1 MLSTILFPCILASLA
16 AAAAI
21 GARHDHRA
29 IEPCESFSAA
39 IVDFPEHEIHQPT
52 PDTCG
57 SALNCTAPILS
68 SCASRV
74 IDKAC
79 FSGNV
84 TSAECTCNSD
94 INMSVPLF
102 KCFYDNCSPK
112 DGLGLAVA
120 YTAECAL
127 GPSVCTRSWRLLIS
141 DQVFNC
147 ADRILHPAESQRAL
161 PAV

>member
-1 MLSTILFPCILASLA
+1 MLSTILFHCILASLA

-29 IEPCESFSAA
+29 IEPCESVSAA

-52 PDTCG
+52 PDTFE
-57 SALNCTAPILS
+57 SALTCTAPILS
-68 SCASRV
+68 SCAARV

-94 INMSVPLF
+94 INVSVPLF
-102 KCFYDNCSPK
+102 KCFYDNCSAK
-112 DGLGLAVA
+112 DGQDLAGA
-120 YTAECAL
+120 YTVECAL
-127 GPSVCTRSWRLLIS
+127 GPSVCAR
-141 DQVFNC
+141 
-147 ADRILHPAESQRAL
+147 
-161 PAV
+161 